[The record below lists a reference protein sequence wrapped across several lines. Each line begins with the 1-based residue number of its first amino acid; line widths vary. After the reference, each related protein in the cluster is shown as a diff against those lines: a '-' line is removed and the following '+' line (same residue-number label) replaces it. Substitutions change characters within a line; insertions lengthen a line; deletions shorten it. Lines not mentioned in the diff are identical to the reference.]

1 MPCTVGLDIAKASV
15 QVAVLPSGATWTATT
30 TPRGLTTLATKL
42 TELTPSLIVLE
53 ATGGYEIPVASALQ
67 SAGLPVSVVAP
78 QRVRDFAKAVGI
90 LGKTDRLDAHV
101 LARYA
106 AQVAPAI
113 RPLPDEVE
121 RGLSLLVQRRR
132 QLVDMLTMEEQRL
145 DQQALFLHSPISASL
160 TAHVAYLREELDDT
174 NRTLTTY
181 LATHPRWDE
190 THALLRSV
198 PGIGPIT
205 AATLLA
211 DLPELGRLRRQEIA
225 ALVGVAP
232 FARESGTWRGQRLI
246 RGGRA
251 ELRHALYMAALTCTR
266 VAGPLRS
273 FYQQLRARGKPFKV
287 ALIACLRRLLTI
299 LNAVLRDRR
308 PWNAA
313 AAAVRT

>member
-1 MPCTVGLDIAKASV
+1 MSCTVGLDIAKDRV
-15 QVAVLPSGATWTATT
+15 QVAVLPQGTTWSSPTSR
-30 TPRGLTTLATKL
+30 RGLASLVTKLTTLA
-42 TELTPSLIVLE
+42 PSLLVLE

-67 SAGLPVSVVAP
+67 SAGLPVSIVAP
-78 QRVRDFAKAVGI
+78 QRVRDFAKALGI
-90 LGKTDRLDAHV
+90 LGKTDRLDAQV

-106 AQVAPAI
+106 AQVAPAL
-113 RPLPDEVE
+113 RPLPDAVE

-132 QLVDMLTMEEQRL
+132 QLTEMLTMEEQRL
-145 DQQALFLHSPISASL
+145 EQQALFPRSPIRPSL
-160 TAHVAYLREELDDT
+160 AAHVAYLRQELDDT
-174 NRTLTTY
+174 NRALTTY
-181 LATHPRWDE
+181 LATHPRWDD

-251 ELRHALYMAALTCTR
+251 DLRHALYMAALTSTR
-266 VAGPLRS
+266 VPGPLRQ

-299 LNAVLRDRR
+299 LNAILRDRR
-308 PWNAA
+308 PWNPLAA
-313 AAAVRT
+313 AAKT

>member
-1 MPCTVGLDIAKASV
+1 MPCTVGLDIAKDCV
-15 QVAVLPSGATWTATT
+15 QVAVLPQGTTWTSPTSR
-30 TPRGLTTLATKL
+30 RGLADLVTKL
-42 TELTPSLIVLE
+42 TALAPSLLVLE
-53 ATGGYEIPVASALQ
+53 ATGGYEIPVASALHA
-67 SAGLPVSVVAP
+67 AGLPVSIVAP
-78 QRVRDFAKAVGI
+78 PRVRDFAKALGI
-90 LGKTDRLDAHV
+90 LGKTDRLDAQV

-106 AQVAPAI
+106 AQVAPAL

-132 QLVDMLTMEEQRL
+132 QLTDMLTMEEQRL
-145 DQQALFLHSPISASL
+145 DQQALFPRSPISASL
-160 TAHVAYLREELDDT
+160 AAHVDYLRHELDET
-174 NRTLTTY
+174 NHALTTY
-181 LATHPRWDE
+181 LATHPRWDA

-232 FARESGTWRGQRLI
+232 FARESGTWRGHRRI

-251 ELRHALYMAALTCTR
+251 ELRHGLYMAALTCTR
-266 VAGPLRS
+266 VPGPLRL

-299 LNAVLRDRR
+299 LNAILRDRR
-308 PWNAA
+308 PWNPLAA
-313 AAAVRT
+313 AAKP